1 MAESGIIFAKSTS
14 SPILTT
20 TQSVP
25 ASLLMSETPNDVNND
40 PYYTPND
47 IYKPKS
53 SPTNAISPSNS
64 IITLPMMSTK
74 ERLRERNL
82 EVRELKERVKR
93 KDTYILNLAKALK
106 AAKAERGKV
115 DERGK
120 VERGTRQTSL
130 KHTQRRRTPAP
141 RRRPPSPQRGVGA
154 GAAVSMHRRYWS
166 IWSRFIRSRLEA
178 AESSERA
185 VVKVPMTKAETTMPR
200 MPTKKLKTDSGI
212 VWGI

>member
-1 MAESGIIFAKSTS
+1 MTPLYKPVTLIHYKNLPFFLHFLVFLLISSLFNLMAESGIIFAKSTS

-40 PYYTPND
+40 PFYTPND

-82 EVRELKERVKR
+82 EVRELKARVKR
-93 KDTYILNLAKALK
+93 KVRLRGLSVTKCRVWSAACGVRSAECGVRSAECDTSYLTFLVVNRCFA
-106 AAKAERGKV
+106 RPCH
-115 DERGK
+115 R
-120 VERGTRQTSL
+120 TNTSS
-130 KHTQRRRTPAP
+130 T
-141 RRRPPSPQRGVGA
+141 
-154 GAAVSMHRRYWS
+154 
-166 IWSRFIRSRLEA
+166 
-178 AESSERA
+178 
-185 VVKVPMTKAETTMPR
+185 
-200 MPTKKLKTDSGI
+200 
-212 VWGI
+212 